1 MSVWAAVTD
10 IRTCRWSSADDVRYR
25 RWRTCRQEARKQAGS
40 PSGTSRASKAPAG
53 EVNQRSV
60 TGAKPAATLDFG
72 VEPTPEHVMTNAM
85 IIPDSKESL
94 CVPKSGDEQAVV
106 LWLRRIIRS

>member
-1 MSVWAAVTD
+1 
-10 IRTCRWSSADDVRYR
+10 
-25 RWRTCRQEARKQAGS
+25 
-40 PSGTSRASKAPAG
+40 
-53 EVNQRSV
+53 
-60 TGAKPAATLDFG
+60 
-72 VEPTPEHVMTNAM
+72 MTNAM